1 MQALPHVLLLFCP
14 CSGQTFTGINRT
26 DAIILIQTSERAR
39 QGRLRATFMQEI
51 QREEERD
58 RKIREE
64 GHQRFTQDQ
73 SAVIIQKV
81 WKGHQQRKRTQQ
93 DRLAE
98 MEFIG
103 MLPSTNQAER
113 FRIMSRAKLR
123 EETRRLRQ
131 VEKEEQFQLAM
142 EKTPEALREVEGPDL
157 KEKMKDQIRQWFIEC
172 HALTGRFPDYPEES
186 LGGSYL
192 IFADKTP
199 EQVKLELEIQSQ
211 ESKKK
216 KQEKNKKKETGQPTP
231 EKNKKKEKEKKTR
244 VVRHLLKHRADLWQ
258 NRPESKHPDQNFD
271 SETLRKEK
279 RKEVELEI
287 RIQVDELMRQ
297 ELKNLRLAVDKEEE
311 RPLKAP
317 KAVEG

>member
-1 MQALPHVLLLFCP
+1 
-14 CSGQTFTGINRT
+14 
-26 DAIILIQTSERAR
+26 
-39 QGRLRATFMQEI
+39 
-51 QREEERD
+51 
-58 RKIREE
+58 
-64 GHQRFTQDQ
+64 
-73 SAVIIQKV
+73 
-81 WKGHQQRKRTQQ
+81 
-93 DRLAE
+93 

-142 EKTPEALREVEGPDL
+142 EKTHEALREVEGPDL

-216 KQEKNKKKETGQPTP
+216 EQEKNKKKETEQPTP

-244 VVRHLLKHRADLWQ
+244 VICGRTDLRANTQTRTL
-258 NRPESKHPDQNFD
+258 
-271 SETLRKEK
+271 TLRPSGRK
-279 RKEVELEI
+279 RGRKWSW
-287 RIQVDELMRQ
+287 RSGFRWTS
-297 ELKNLRLAVDKEEE
+297 
-311 RPLKAP
+311 
-317 KAVEG
+317 